1 MKSLSVGNVVSAGLR
16 IYRDHFTDYF
26 RLAFIGYLWILVP
39 VYGWAKLAATMG
51 LISRLAFGEVTEKPE
66 SIRDAQRYIKPR
78 MWSFLSA
85 VILVSLIFFG
95 AWIAI
100 FLGIFIVSLISGLIV
115 AFLSNI
121 AVENTMLLII
131 LSIVAGILILISFI
145 LLIFGMI
152 WLISR
157 LFIVELPLGV
167 EENVNATE
175 AISRSWELTKDSVFR
190 IQSIVFIAFLIS
202 LPITAVVQIASF
214 IFQGILGSIYPTDS
228 GIFGLLYGLAIFAI
242 SIGSYA
248 LMSPFWQSIRAVI
261 YYDLRVRREGFGMEM
276 RDNS

>member
-78 MWSFLSA
+78 MWGFLSA

-95 AWIAI
+95 AWIAV
-100 FLGIFIVSLISGLIV
+100 FLGIFIVSLISGLV
-115 AFLSNI
+115 VTFLSNI
-121 AVENTMLLII
+121 AIENTMLLVI
-131 LSIVAGILILISFI
+131 LSIVAGILILVSFI

-152 WLISR
+152 WLVSR
-157 LFIVELPLGV
+157 LFMVELPLGV

-202 LPITAVVQIASF
+202 LPITAVVQVASF
-214 IFQGILGSIYPTDS
+214 IFQGILGSIYPADS
-228 GIFGLLYGLAIFAI
+228 SIFAFLYTVAIFAL

-248 LMSPFWQSIRAVI
+248 LMSPFWQSIKAVI
-261 YYDLRVRREGFGMEM
+261 YYDLRVRREGFGMEIQ
-276 RDNS
+276 DKS

>member
-16 IYRDHFTDYF
+16 IYRDHFTEYF

-85 VILVSLIFFG
+85 IILVSLIFIA
-95 AWIAI
+95 AWIAVL
-100 FLGIFIVSLISGLIV
+100 LGIFIFSLIGGLAI

-121 AVENTMLLII
+121 AVENTTLLII
-131 LSIVAGILILISFI
+131 LSIIGGLIFLIGLIL
-145 LLIFGMI
+145 LVFGMI

-157 LFIVELPLGV
+157 LFMVELPLGI

-175 AISRSWELTKDSVFR
+175 AIGRSWELTKDSVFR

-202 LPITAVVQIASF
+202 LPITAVIQIASL
-214 IFQGILGSIYPTDS
+214 ILQGVLGSIYPADS
-228 GIFGLLYGLAIFAI
+228 GIFAFVYTVAIFAI

-248 LMSPFWQSIRAVI
+248 LMSPFWQCIKAVI
-261 YYDLRVRREGFGMEM
+261 YYDLRVRREGFGMEI
-276 RDNS
+276 RDK

>member
-16 IYRDHFTDYF
+16 IYRDHFAEYF

-85 VILVSLIFFG
+85 IILVSLIFIG
-95 AWIAI
+95 AWIAVL
-100 FLGIFIVSLISGLIV
+100 LGIFIFALIGGLAI

-121 AVENTMLLII
+121 AVENTTLLII
-131 LSIVAGILILISFI
+131 LSIVGGLIFLICLIL
-145 LLIFGMI
+145 LVFGMI

-157 LFIVELPLGV
+157 LFMVELPLGI

-175 AISRSWELTKDSVFR
+175 AIGRSWELTKDSVFR

-202 LPITAVVQIASF
+202 LPITAVIQIASL
-214 IFQGILGSIYPTDS
+214 ILQGVLGSIYPADS
-228 GIFGLLYGLAIFAI
+228 GIFAFVYTVAIFAI

-248 LMSPFWQSIRAVI
+248 LMSPFWQCIKAVI
-261 YYDLRVRREGFGMEM
+261 YYDLRVRREGFGMEI
-276 RDNS
+276 RDE